1 MLAANW
7 PPPLLASE
15 ERVDSAPGP
24 GPPPGPPPPHS
35 SRSGESQLSGGGGG
49 GGSGL
54 SAERLRRCYGSVP
67 SPRDGEQRARRPPLV
82 VSERPGPCGTREEL
96 LDEPEWTHPSTQRR
110 HLRSVRSPG
119 RHPPWPLGRT
129 CHVPKAQGS
138 TSQGPVGPSC
148 HAQVIHCYFR
158 FRFYDQ
164 KYLFILIF
172 LHIV

>member
-110 HLRSVRSPG
+110 HLLRVRSPRGTTLPGLWAG
-119 RHPPWPLGRT
+119 RAMSLKPRDPHPRALWVPVAILRLFTAIFALGFMIRNIY
-129 CHVPKAQGS
+129 S
-138 TSQGPVGPSC
+138 SL
-148 HAQVIHCYFR
+148 F
-158 FRFYDQ
+158 FYT
-164 KYLFILIF
+164 
-172 LHIV
+172 